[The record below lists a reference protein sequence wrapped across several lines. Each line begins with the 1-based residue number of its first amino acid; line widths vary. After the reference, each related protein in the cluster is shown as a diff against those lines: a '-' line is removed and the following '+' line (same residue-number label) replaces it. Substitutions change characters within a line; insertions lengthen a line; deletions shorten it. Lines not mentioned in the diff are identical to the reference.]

1 MFRAN
6 ESTGYIYIDEGYI
19 RGLLQKQNVTM
30 KEASEMLGHANNY
43 LSIAFGKSR
52 MNEETAHKLCDLLDG
67 DWNSFRGIYG
77 RKDSVFEEA
86 RALYEEPEEDPVVIA
101 EQTPVVLVKRE
112 EEDDIEKLKKYLC
125 DLYLAG
131 TKMVNVLELMEKLQ

>member
-1 MFRAN
+1 MFRSN
-6 ESTGYIYIDEGYI
+6 ERTGYTNIDEGYI
-19 RGLLQKQNVTM
+19 RGLLKKNNVSLA
-30 KEASEMLGHANNY
+30 EASVMLGHANNY
-43 LSIAFGKSR
+43 LSIAFSRSR
-52 MNEETAHKLCDLLDG
+52 MNEDTARKLCDLLDG

-77 RKDSVFEEA
+77 KREELIQETQRIYDDIQVNQPA
-86 RALYEEPEEDPVVIA
+86 VVA
-101 EQTPVVLVKRE
+101 EQKPVVLVRR

>member
-6 ESTGYIYIDEGYI
+6 ECTGYTNIDEGYI
-19 RGLLQKQNVTM
+19 RGLLQKNNVTM
-30 KEASEMLGHANNY
+30 SEANEMLGHAKNY
-43 LSIAFGKSR
+43 LSIAFGRSR
-52 MNEETAHKLCDLLDG
+52 MNEDTAHKLCDLLDG

-86 RALYEEPEEDPVVIA
+86 RALYEEPEEEPEVISEKAPVAI
-101 EQTPVVLVKRE
+101 VKR

>member
-1 MFRAN
+1 M
-6 ESTGYIYIDEGYI
+6 
-19 RGLLQKQNVTM
+19 QKQNVTM
-30 KEASEMLGHANNY
+30 REASEMLGHANNY
-43 LSIAFGKSR
+43 LSIAFGRNR
-52 MNEETAHKLCDLLDG
+52 MKEDTAHKLCDLLDG

-86 RALYEEPEEDPVVIA
+86 RALYEEPEEEQVVIA

-112 EEDDIEKLKKYLC
+112 EDGIEKLKKYLC

>member
-1 MFRAN
+1 
-6 ESTGYIYIDEGYI
+6 
-19 RGLLQKQNVTM
+19 
-30 KEASEMLGHANNY
+30 MLGHANNY
-43 LSIAFGKSR
+43 LSIAFGKRR
-52 MNEETAHKLCDLLDG
+52 MNEEMAHKLCDLLDG

-86 RALYEEPEEDPVVIA
+86 RALYEEPEEEPVVIA
-101 EQTPVVLVKRE
+101 EQTPVALVKR
-112 EEDDIEKLKKYLC
+112 EDDIEKLKKYLC

>member
-1 MFRAN
+1 MFRSN
-6 ESTGYIYIDEGYI
+6 EITGYTNIDEGYI

-30 KEASEMLGHANNY
+30 TEASNMLGHANNY
-43 LSIAFGKSR
+43 LSIAFGRNR
-52 MNEETAHKLCDLLDG
+52 MKEDTARKLCYLLDG

-86 RALYEEPEEDPVVIA
+86 RALYEEPEEEPVIIE
-101 EQTPVVLVKRE
+101 EQTPVALVKR
-112 EEDDIEKLKKYLC
+112 EDDIEKLKKYLC